1 MYIYVKCIYIK
12 KLIVFFCLYID
23 AKMDQFEHAMLAQ
36 GVPMEAIN
44 RIRTSP
50 VWIDQFKQYSQ
61 FHVDTLIYL
70 FPKIY
75 HTVKW
80 VPNEQEI
87 ENARKNYAPMDT
99 TA

>member
-1 MYIYVKCIYIK
+1 
-12 KLIVFFCLYID
+12 
-23 AKMDQFEHAMLAQ
+23 MDQFEHAMLAQ
-36 GVPMEAIN
+36 GVPIEAIN
-44 RIRTSP
+44 LVKTSP
-50 VWIDQFKQYSQ
+50 VWIEQFSQYTQ

-87 ENARKNYAPMDT
+87 AAIRKNYVPMDT
-99 TA
+99 SA